1 MAEASGRRV
10 LAPGV
15 RLCVAS
21 ALTLVAGVVL
31 PAPAEAQFFGWSGYS
46 SPSDYSYYGSENT
59 QTQRRR
65 TGNQAEGRGRSDRT
79 RKEAARNRTQAE
91 GRRTQ
96 GEGRRTESEGSAR
109 KARKTAASPKPPAA
123 KSGPSFE
130 ISGTA
135 YGPLQ
140 VVISLKSQSLKVY
153 NGSGTQIASSRISS
167 GREGFETPTGV
178 FSILQKNEEHYS
190 NLYDDAPMPYMQRL
204 TWSGVALHAGKL
216 PGYPASHGCIRLP
229 HAFAVKLFEMTRMG
243 GRVIVADGAPVPAAI
258 RHPVLDAV
266 SKPAAKEND
275 DREPGEVIADVAM
288 TGALRLSSSGDEVKV
303 ADASGTIGGRLPAS
317 IRGAAP
323 QRRTGPVTV
332 LISRREGRILV
343 RRDGDTLY
351 DRPIRIAD
359 AGRPI
364 GLHVFTVGG
373 IDAKGQGARWLVTSL
388 MGEVGARLALER
400 VEIPADIAAHV
411 GPMLTAGSTLM
422 IADSGVS
429 PETTRGIDYIVHPR

>member
-10 LAPGV
+10 LAARA
-15 RLCVAS
+15 RLCLAS
-21 ALTLVAGVVL
+21 VVTLAVGAVL
-31 PAPAEAQFFGWSGYS
+31 PAPAAAQLFGWSGYGD
-46 SPSDYSYYGSENT
+46 PSANSYFGNERA
-59 QTQRRR
+59 QAPRRR
-65 TGNQAEGRGRSDRT
+65 TGNQAEGRGRGERA
-79 RKEAARNRTQAE
+79 RKEAARSRTQAE
-91 GRRTQ
+91 GRRAQ
-96 GEGRRTESEGSAR
+96 GA
-109 KARKTAASPKPPAA
+109 ATAKKPRNASASPKTPAA

-130 ISGTA
+130 ISGA
-135 YGPLQ
+135 PYGPLQ

-167 GREGFETPTGV
+167 GREGYETPTGV

-266 SKPAAKEND
+266 AKPAPKDSD
-275 DREPGEVIADVAM
+275 DREPGEAIADVAM
-288 TGALRLSSSGDEVKV
+288 TGALRLSRTGVEVKV
-303 ADASGTIGGRLPAS
+303 ADASGTIGGRLPAI

-343 RRDGDTLY
+343 QRDGDTLY
-351 DRPIRIAD
+351 DRPIRISD

-373 IDAKGQGARWLVTSL
+373 IDSNSQGARWLVTSL

-422 IADSGVS
+422 IADGGVS